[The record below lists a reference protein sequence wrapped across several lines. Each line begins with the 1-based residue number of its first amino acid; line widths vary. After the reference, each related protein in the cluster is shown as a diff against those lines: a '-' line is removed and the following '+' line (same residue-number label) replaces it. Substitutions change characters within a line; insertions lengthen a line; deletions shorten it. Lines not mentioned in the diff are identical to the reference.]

1 MSACSYQIDG
11 LILDLLEP
19 RHLSCAGATA
29 AAAAGGRDD
38 DDDECAGGT
47 VMRRGG
53 NATRGRLLY
62 SGRFSLPAYRSSRL
76 VCYDTYVSVLVLR
89 IIDGRD
95 PMDIDHVRCTRNTN
109 TRILQKLVE
118 SGSKGLFL
126 I

>member
-1 MSACSYQIDG
+1 MSACSYQIGG

-62 SGRFSLPAYRSSRL
+62 SGRPPAASA
-76 VCYDTYVSVLVLR
+76 CLR
-89 IIDGRD
+89 IDRLASSAT
-95 PMDIDHVRCTRNTN
+95 TRTCPCLCYGLS
-109 TRILQKLVE
+109 TAVIPWTSITSVVHETQTLVFY
-118 SGSKGLFL
+118 KN
-126 I
+126 